1 MKCAALPDRINQMET
16 SNYSPGSLVPGG
28 GAGAHIE
35 RLEQRDRTQELEG
48 KTWRRLTVKR
58 ESETEEEAD
67 VETLGHGWEE
77 AKGLAGYLS
86 CTGEE
91 AAPKQCPAPQQA
103 RDVRG

>member
-16 SNYSPGSLVPGG
+16 SNDSPGSLVPGG

-67 VETLGHGWEE
+67 VETLGRGWEE

-86 CTGEE
+86 CTVEE
-91 AAPKQCPAPQQA
+91 AAPKQCHAPQQA
-103 RDVRG
+103 RNVCG